1 MTIDSKE
8 AQALR
13 QRFGWDDMTIRRHLQ
28 QREALSRMA
37 EQQRAARRIQPAE
50 PSKFGELT

>member
-1 MTIDSKE
+1 MTLDSKE

-13 QRFGWDDMTIRRHLQ
+13 QRFGWDDLTIRRHLQ